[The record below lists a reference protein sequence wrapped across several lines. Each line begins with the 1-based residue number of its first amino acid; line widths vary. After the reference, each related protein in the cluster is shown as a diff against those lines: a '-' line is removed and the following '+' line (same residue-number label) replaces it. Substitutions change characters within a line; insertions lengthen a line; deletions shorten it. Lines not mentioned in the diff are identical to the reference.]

1 MKTATFF
8 IQLKMGGKVGI
19 KTVENQLSTTPELK
33 LQDAVTIER
42 RGALVGGV
50 ESGTNQS

>member
-1 MKTATFF
+1 MFF

-19 KTVENQLSTTPELK
+19 KTVENQLSTTPEL
-33 LQDAVTIER
+33 QDAVTIER
-42 RGALVGGV
+42 RGALIGGV